1 MLFPTENRTQTDR
14 VYKRNLAIGNVLQTS
29 VNMLQHK
36 RLSNSI
42 SRLMLKKLLVW
53 GLSGSAF
60 GLGLFGSWRLEESW
74 KIEAGQLSLLGDRA
88 IAQQVDPQLKAD
100 FLSDPLTSKPRDP
113 LLPPVDEPRPLR
125 PLELRALREDL
136 AALNQLARDQ
146 LAQGQTDEAFAL
158 LLREIRLRRIFGP
171 VEEFNAI
178 AAVAELA
185 WEQQRSEEVQL
196 LTLRMREIWQAA
208 QADIAQAE
216 TSKPEAVEEGGP
228 VVESADATEDDA
240 AEGNTAQDQLLA
252 PLSSLATASKQSDI
266 EVLTAIARV
275 FITLRDVDS
284 SVAVYQ
290 QIIDLAIAQGA
301 DPTPI
306 QRELAAYHLTWF
318 QFAQAADVYL
328 VLLDR
333 AKVQGNQ
340 TLEIEYLEQLVYSYQ
355 QANSLENAA
364 RARTDLL
371 ALYQAS
377 GQEEKLPD
385 LLLAIAQNYRALN
398 WTNDA
403 IRYYRSAYS
412 VAQRFEQFS
421 ISAQVLRDLG
431 EVYRAIALT
440 DEALIAYNLLV
451 PVEEQ
456 AYNDY
461 GIMNAYDNI
470 GQLERRKG
478 NLAEALQ
485 AFQKALVIANRLS
498 LDEDY
503 FVDQIESVTQL
514 EQPQ

>member
-1 MLFPTENRTQTDR
+1 MLLPAKNRTQTGQ
-14 VYKRNLAIGNVLQTS
+14 VYKRNLVRGNVLQTS
-29 VNMLQHK
+29 VNLLQYK
-36 RLSNSI
+36 QITSLVN
-42 SRLMLKKLLVW
+42 RLMLRGLLIW

-60 GLGLFGSWRLEESW
+60 GLGLFGSWMPEAARLSW
-74 KIEAGQLSLLGDRA
+74 LGDRA
-88 IAQQVDPQLKAD
+88 VAQQVDPRLKAD
-100 FLSDPLTSKPRDP
+100 FLSDPLTTEPRDP
-113 LLPPVDEPRPLR
+113 LLPEIEEPRSLR
-125 PLELRALREDL
+125 PLELRALRENL
-136 AALNQLARDQ
+136 AALNQSAQAQ
-146 LAQGQTDEAFAL
+146 LADGQVDEAFAL
-158 LLREIRLRRIFGP
+158 LLREIRLRRVFGP
-171 VEEFNAI
+171 VAEFNAI
-178 AAVAELA
+178 APVAELA
-185 WEQQRSEEVQL
+185 WEQQRSQEVQL
-196 LTLRMREIWQAA
+196 LTLRMREIWTEV
-208 QADIAQAE
+208 QADI
-216 TSKPEAVEEGGP
+216 PEIEAIEEEDPIVE
-228 VVESADATEDDA
+228 DNTDEDDSL
-240 AEGNTAQDQLLA
+240 EDGTLEPA
-252 PLSSLATASKQSDI
+252 PSLSEASEQSDI
-266 EVLTAIARV
+266 EVLVEIARI

-284 SVAVYQ
+284 SVAIYQ
-290 QIIDLAIAQGA
+290 QIIDLAIAEGA
-301 DPTPI
+301 DPTPL
-306 QRELAAYHLTWF
+306 QRELADYHLTWF
-318 QFAQAADVYL
+318 QFAQATDVYL
-328 VLLDR
+328 VLLNEAR
-333 AKVQGNQ
+333 AQGNQ
-340 TLEIEYLEQLVYSYQ
+340 ALEIEYLEQLVYSYQ

-371 ALYQAS
+371 ALYQATDE
-377 GQEEKLPD
+377 EEKLPE

-403 IRYYRSAYS
+403 IAYYRSAYS

-421 ISAQVLRDLG
+421 VSAQVLRDLG

-503 FVDQIESVTQL
+503 FIEQIESVTQL